1 MGLRYKICYKK
12 GAENRVADALSRV
25 TNNPCQEL
33 TVVSSLQ
40 PVWLQELVD
49 TYQSD
54 PHTVKLLS
62 TLAVNNTFGHFSLQ
76 QGIIK
81 YKGKIW
87 VGHNA
92 TIQQQ
97 ILQSLH
103 SSPLGGHSG
112 FPVSYKRV
120 RGLFAWP
127 GLKSMVKEFVAHCTV
142 CQQAKHERV
151 KYPGLLQPLPVPKF
165 AWQMVSL
172 DFIEGLSRSHN
183 FDCILVVVDKFSKY
197 AHFIPIKHPYTALQ
211 VAMVYMDNVFKLHG
225 FPEALISDRDRVFTS
240 NVWQQLFKLTKIEL
254 RMSTAYHPQ
263 SDGQTERVNQCLE
276 AYLRCFV
283 HACPTQWQ
291 KWLALAEFWYNTS
304 YHTSLNTTPFEVLYG
319 QQPRHLGIDVIESCV
334 VPDLQVWLAERKI
347 MV

>member
-1 MGLRYKICYKK
+1 
-12 GAENRVADALSRV
+12 
-25 TNNPCQEL
+25 
-33 TVVSSLQ
+33 
-40 PVWLQELVD
+40 
-49 TYQSD
+49 
-54 PHTVKLLS
+54 
-62 TLAVNNTFGHFSLQ
+62 
-76 QGIIK
+76 
-81 YKGKIW
+81 
-87 VGHNA
+87 
-92 TIQQQ
+92 
-97 ILQSLH
+97 
-103 SSPLGGHSG
+103 
-112 FPVSYKRV
+112 
-120 RGLFAWP
+120 
-127 GLKSMVKEFVAHCTV
+127 
-142 CQQAKHERV
+142 
-151 KYPGLLQPLPVPKF
+151 
-165 AWQMVSL
+165 
-172 DFIEGLSRSHN
+172 
-183 FDCILVVVDKFSKY
+183 VVVDKFSKY
-197 AHFIPIKHPYTALQ
+197 AHFIPLKHPYTALQ